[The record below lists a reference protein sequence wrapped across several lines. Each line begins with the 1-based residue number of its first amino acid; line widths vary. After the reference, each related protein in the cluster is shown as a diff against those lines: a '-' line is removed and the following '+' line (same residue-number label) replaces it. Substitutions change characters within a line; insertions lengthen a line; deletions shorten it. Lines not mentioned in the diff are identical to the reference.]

1 MTETLKAPP
10 TDPFIPLLDS
20 LDPEMH
26 EGPTWLTPIRKAGV
40 AGYASSGCPTLSD
53 EDWRFTNL
61 DPMRS
66 CSFQHPSDSKGI
78 SKEAFQSIENPLKDP
93 ACIRVVLVDGI
104 FNETLSDRLLLP
116 EEVCLRS
123 LKQAVQDP
131 ESPLKNHL
139 GQYTYGNDSPFAA
152 LNAACFEDGICLK
165 VPKGVQ
171 LELPIQIMHVTTA
184 QPQASA
190 IFARCWIHMEAG
202 SKATVMESFH
212 GMDQGVYLSAPTL
225 ECLVEDN
232 AYLEHIKVQDE
243 SKQAF
248 HMASIYAR
256 ITRDARMD
264 SHHLSLGGRI
274 SRNHIRTHLDG
285 PGLCCT
291 LNGLSL
297 AQGDQIIDHHMVV
310 DHVQPH
316 TESHEYFN
324 GILDDQSRS
333 VFHGRI
339 HVRQVAQKTD
349 AKQTNKNLL
358 LSDAATADTKPQL
371 EIYADDVRCTH
382 GATIGQLDDQAIWY
396 LRARGIPMAR
406 ARRMLVHA
414 FAGEIIDRIEHP
426 NIRKSLDDLVWEQL
440 EALPHFHAHTSTPLS

>member
-1 MTETLKAPP
+1 MQAVDARL
-10 TDPFIPLLDS
+10 F
-20 LDPEMH
+20 
-26 EGPTWLTPIRKAGV
+26 
-40 AGYASSGCPTLSD
+40 SD

-66 CSFQHPSDSKGI
+66 CSFQHPSNSKGI

-104 FNETLSDRLLLP
+104 FNETLSDRSLLP

-264 SHHLSLGGRI
+264 SHHLSLE
-274 SRNHIRTHLDG
+274 DG
-285 PGLCCT
+285 
-291 LNGLSL
+291 S
-297 AQGDQIIDHHMVV
+297 
-310 DHVQPH
+310 
-316 TESHEYFN
+316 
-324 GILDDQSRS
+324 
-333 VFHGRI
+333 
-339 HVRQVAQKTD
+339 
-349 AKQTNKNLL
+349 
-358 LSDAATADTKPQL
+358 AATISERTWMDPGFAARSTGSHSPKAIRSSTTTWSWIMPNRTPKAMNTSMGFWT
-371 EIYADDVRCTH
+371 INPAASSMAASTCVR
-382 GATIGQLDDQAIWY
+382 
-396 LRARGIPMAR
+396 
-406 ARRMLVHA
+406 
-414 FAGEIIDRIEHP
+414 
-426 NIRKSLDDLVWEQL
+426 
-440 EALPHFHAHTSTPLS
+440 